1 MRAISIAIILIML
14 ISPVGAMI
22 VNEPS
27 FRLKLE
33 PWLKGLKI
41 SENGTFAVCC
51 NGKELVAFNYEKVTW
66 RKKMHAVCLDVSGN
80 YIAVG
85 AGKTVYLMNERGK
98 VLWKMNLKCT
108 VTSVAV
114 SKNGTVAVG
123 CIGKIYI
130 LKDKKVLAC
139 FNAENDIGSISISK
153 CGGLVAGEDLL
164 GNLYILLKCSK
175 DVCGSKFCT
184 DGWSWTYENGW
195 YMGRKSLGIPYPC
208 VVKVYGDRVAVD
220 NGDMNEVLVF
230 NKFGYLVEDVRVEGY
245 PISVAISKDM
255 LAVGCRDGKLYVFD
269 NFGNVLWKLDML
281 FGPVH
286 VAISENGKFV
296 VASSGKRVVMFDKNG
311 KIIWVYDNFDDEI
324 DFVSVS
330 NDGRSVA
337 GSLSGFVYFLRSK
350 VKPDAD
356 FEFSPKNPKMGEKVR
371 FLAKSIADEYVWNF
385 GDGKSITTNEPE
397 VTHAYSKPGKY
408 VVRLTVERDG
418 MVNSTSK
425 IVTVEAVNEPKENKQ
440 TKPTPKPK
448 PTPTPTPKKSF
459 PISLPKIPGFEAFL
473 GLIAIAIALRK
484 R

>member
-1 MRAISIAIILIML
+1 MRALLTFVILITL
-14 ISPVGAMI
+14 ISPVGAVI

-27 FRLKLE
+27 FKFKLD
-33 PWLKGLKI
+33 PWLMGLKI

-51 NGKELVAFNYEKVTW
+51 NGKKLVTFSYDKIEW
-66 RKKMHAVCLDVSGN
+66 KKRMRAVCLDVSGN
-80 YIAVG
+80 YVAVG

-98 VLWKMNLKCT
+98 ILWKVNLRER
-108 VTSVAV
+108 VTSIAV

-123 CIGKIYI
+123 CVGEIYI
-130 LKDKKVLAC
+130 LKDKKVLAS
-139 FNAENDIGSISISK
+139 FRTENEIGSISISE

-175 DVCGSKFCT
+175 EVCGSKFCT

-195 YMGRKSLGIPYPC
+195 YMGKKKLEIPYPC
-208 VVKVYGDRVAVD
+208 IVKVYGDRIAVD
-220 NGDMNEVLVF
+220 NGELSEVLVF
-230 NKFGYLVEDVRVEGY
+230 DKFGYLVGDIRVEGY
-245 PISVAISKDM
+245 PISIDMSKDL

-269 NFGNVLWKLDML
+269 EFGNVLWKLDMI

-296 VASSGKRVVMFDKNG
+296 IASSGKKVVMFDKDG

-330 NDGRSVA
+330 NDGRAVV
-337 GSLSGFVYFLRSK
+337 GSLSGFVYFLKSK

-356 FEFSPKNPKMGEKVR
+356 FEFTPKNPKVGGKVR
-371 FLAKSIADEYVWNF
+371 FLAISIADEYVWDF

-397 VTHAYSKPGKY
+397 VTHVYSKPGKY
-408 VVRLTVERDG
+408 VVKLTVERDG
-418 MVNSTSK
+418 MVDSTSK
-425 IVTVEAVNEPKENKQ
+425 IVTVEAVSKPREVKQ
-440 TKPTPKPK
+440 TKPTPEPK

-459 PISLPKIPGFEAFL
+459 PIPLPKIPGFEAIL
-473 GLIAIAIALRK
+473 GLIAMAVALRK